1 MIKEEEDA
9 QGGDEDGGWMCVG
22 AWGGGGLTRPGLQA
36 SSLPPSP
43 QMVQALAG
51 PQALRPVRG
60 GVGSCRWARW
70 GRQHMTLQAWRA
82 W

>member
-22 AWGGGGLTRPGLQA
+22 AWGGGLTRPGLQA